1 MPADVT
7 VYDPPGPDP
16 MFLMIQRA
24 ATDPSFDMEKF
35 QMLLTEYRNER
46 ETKARRLF
54 NAAMAATQA
63 EIGPVLR
70 DRKNTHLG
78 NRYATLDAMLD
89 VILPVAS
96 AHGLNVRFGSAASGQ
111 PGWQCVSC
119 IISLGDHTET
129 LTLEAPVVVP
139 PVSAGG
145 RTQMTPIQAVGS
157 TTTYLKRY
165 LISNAFALRT
175 SEAGTA
181 TDDDDGEATRRNPD
195 TRPSTK
201 DTPAAGAQAAQ
212 TTQPADKAGTVAV
225 DHEAYKAAF
234 RRRLHL
240 AQNEAA
246 IMELLDFP
254 EIKAWIAAAPL
265 RIQRDVDAMIEAKQG
280 ILKVAQAAAATEDP
294 PALVG
299 LLTRIED
306 ADQATLDGMMTTPS
320 FNEAMMSLTLPQQ
333 DRVDAAIKERG
344 EILDR
349 LKKEA
354 ANP

>member
-1 MPADVT
+1 
-7 VYDPPGPDP
+7 
-16 MFLMIQRA
+16 
-24 ATDPSFDMEKF
+24 MEKF
-35 QMLLTEYRNER
+35 QMLLTEYTNER

-54 NAAMAATQA
+54 NDAMSKTQA

-78 NRYATLDAMLD
+78 NKYATLDAMLD

-96 AHGLNVRFGSAASGQ
+96 AHGLNIRFGSSPPSQ
-111 PGWQCVSC
+111 PGWQAVTC

-129 LTLEAPVVVP
+129 MSLEAPVITTG
-139 PVSAGG
+139 SAGG

-165 LISNAFALRT
+165 LVSNAFALRT

-181 TDDDDGEATRRNPD
+181 TDDDDGEATRRTPD
-195 TRPSTK
+195 TRPSTR
-201 DTPAAGAQAAQ
+201 DTPAAGVQAAQ
-212 TTQPADKAGTVAV
+212 ATQPAAKADTVAV

-240 AQNEAA
+240 ATNEAA
-246 IMELLDFP
+246 IMELL
-254 EIKAWIAAAPL
+254 EIPDIKGWLAGAPL